1 LARLVESVDAEV
13 VGSVTQRLN
22 APVSGTYLG
31 KGKIEE
37 IKELKDSLE
46 YDVVVVNDELTPA
59 QLRNLERLLDT
70 KVIDRTAIILDVFAR
85 RAQTHEGRLQ
95 VELAQLEYR
104 LPRLTR
110 MWTHLSRQ
118 AVGGVGVRG
127 PGETQL
133 ESDRRE
139 AQKRITFIKEQ
150 LEQVHRHRELHRSK
164 RREREAPIVAL
175 VGYTNAGKSTLLN
188 ALSGADVY
196 TEDKL
201 FATLDPTTRRI
212 TLNDGQE
219 VLLTDTVGFI
229 NKLPTLVIAAFR
241 ATLEEVDEATVL
253 VHVLDVTHPNAREHM
268 TTVNEVLEE
277 LGVDDKPVIVALNKV
292 DRAGLAG
299 VPTVNELKD
308 QLKLD
313 GPSVAISAQEKL
325 GFDELRSAIST
336 AIDLEREVRT
346 VQVRIPYNRTE
357 LVERFYRVATV
368 SEQDHDETGTLLH
381 GRIAA
386 RHLEP
391 YRQYLIHE
399 EPAVIAP
406 STGVSAA

>member
-212 TLNDGQE
+212 TLNDSQE

-241 ATLEEVDEATVL
+241 ATLEEIDEATVL

>member
-241 ATLEEVDEATVL
+241 ATLEEIDEATVL

>member
-241 ATLEEVDEATVL
+241 ATLEEIDEATVL

-313 GPSVAISAQEKL
+313 GPSVAISAQENL
-325 GFDELRSAIST
+325 AFDELRSAIST

>member
-1 LARLVESVDAEV
+1 MARLVESVDAEV

-139 AQKRITFIKEQ
+139 AQKRITFIKDQ
-150 LEQVHRHRELHRSK
+150 LDQVHRHRELHRSK
-164 RREREAPIVAL
+164 RREHEAPIVAL

-212 TLNDGQE
+212 SLNDGRE

-241 ATLEEVDEATVL
+241 ATLEEIDEATVL

-292 DRAGLAG
+292 DRSGLAG
-299 VPTVNELKD
+299 VPGIDELKK
-308 QLKLD
+308 QLELD
-313 GPSVAISAQEKL
+313 GLNVAISAQEKL

>member
-1 LARLVESVDAEV
+1 
-13 VGSVTQRLN
+13 
-22 APVSGTYLG
+22 
-31 KGKIEE
+31 
-37 IKELKDSLE
+37 
-46 YDVVVVNDELTPA
+46 
-59 QLRNLERLLDT
+59 
-70 KVIDRTAIILDVFAR
+70 
-85 RAQTHEGRLQ
+85 
-95 VELAQLEYR
+95 
-104 LPRLTR
+104 
-110 MWTHLSRQ
+110 
-118 AVGGVGVRG
+118 
-127 PGETQL
+127 
-133 ESDRRE
+133 
-139 AQKRITFIKEQ
+139 
-150 LEQVHRHRELHRSK
+150 
-164 RREREAPIVAL
+164 
-175 VGYTNAGKSTLLN
+175 
-188 ALSGADVY
+188 
-196 TEDKL
+196 
-201 FATLDPTTRRI
+201 
-212 TLNDGQE
+212 
-219 VLLTDTVGFI
+219 LTDTVGFI

-241 ATLEEVDEATVL
+241 ATLEEIDEATVL

-299 VPTVNELKD
+299 VPTVNELKE
-308 QLKLD
+308 QLELD

-399 EPAVIAP
+399 EPAVIVP

>member
-37 IKELKDSLE
+37 IKELKDSLD
-46 YDVVVVNDELTPA
+46 YDVIVVNDELTPA

-150 LEQVHRHRELHRSK
+150 LDQVHRHRELHRSK

-241 ATLEEVDEATVL
+241 ATLEEIDEATVL

-299 VPTVNELKD
+299 VPTINELKE
-308 QLKLD
+308 QLELD

-399 EPAVIAP
+399 EPAVIVP

>member
-1 LARLVESVDAEV
+1 
-13 VGSVTQRLN
+13 
-22 APVSGTYLG
+22 
-31 KGKIEE
+31 
-37 IKELKDSLE
+37 
-46 YDVVVVNDELTPA
+46 
-59 QLRNLERLLDT
+59 
-70 KVIDRTAIILDVFAR
+70 
-85 RAQTHEGRLQ
+85 
-95 VELAQLEYR
+95 
-104 LPRLTR
+104 

-150 LEQVHRHRELHRSK
+150 LDQVHRHRELHRSK

-241 ATLEEVDEATVL
+241 ATLEEIDEATVL

-299 VPTVNELKD
+299 VPTVNELKE
-308 QLKLD
+308 QLELD

>member
-1 LARLVESVDAEV
+1 
-13 VGSVTQRLN
+13 
-22 APVSGTYLG
+22 
-31 KGKIEE
+31 
-37 IKELKDSLE
+37 
-46 YDVVVVNDELTPA
+46 
-59 QLRNLERLLDT
+59 
-70 KVIDRTAIILDVFAR
+70 
-85 RAQTHEGRLQ
+85 
-95 VELAQLEYR
+95 
-104 LPRLTR
+104 
-110 MWTHLSRQ
+110 
-118 AVGGVGVRG
+118 
-127 PGETQL
+127 
-133 ESDRRE
+133 
-139 AQKRITFIKEQ
+139 
-150 LEQVHRHRELHRSK
+150 
-164 RREREAPIVAL
+164 
-175 VGYTNAGKSTLLN
+175 
-188 ALSGADVY
+188 
-196 TEDKL
+196 
-201 FATLDPTTRRI
+201 
-212 TLNDGQE
+212 
-219 VLLTDTVGFI
+219 
-229 NKLPTLVIAAFR
+229 LVIAAFR
-241 ATLEEVDEATVL
+241 ATLEEIDEATVL

-313 GPSVAISAQEKL
+313 GPSVAISAQENL
-325 GFDELRSAIST
+325 AFDELRSAIST

>member
-1 LARLVESVDAEV
+1 V
-13 VGSVTQRLN
+13 VGAVTQRLN
-22 APVSGTYLG
+22 SPVGSTYVGSG
-31 KGKIEE
+31 KVEE
-37 IKELKDSLE
+37 IKALKESLE
-46 YDVVVVNDELTPA
+46 YDIVVANDELTPA
-59 QLRNLERLLDT
+59 QLRNLEKALDT

-133 ESDRRE
+133 ETDRRL
-139 AQKRITFIKEQ
+139 AQRRISFIKEQ
-150 LEQVHRHRELHRSK
+150 LNEVHRHRELHRGK
-164 RREREAPIVAL
+164 RRQSETPIVAL

-196 TEDKL
+196 AEDQL

-212 TLNDGQE
+212 ELNDSRTA
-219 VLLTDTVGFI
+219 LLTDTVGFI
-229 NKLPTLVIAAFR
+229 NKLPTFLIAAFR
-241 ATLEEVDEATVL
+241 ATLEEIHEATVL

-268 TTVNEVLEE
+268 TTVDEVLEE
-277 LGVDDKPVIVALNKV
+277 LGADDKPVIIALNKV

-299 VPTVNELKD
+299 VPALDELTER
-308 QLKLD
+308 LEID
-313 GPSVAISAQEKL
+313 GPSVAVSAQQRI
-325 GFDELRSAIST
+325 GFDALREAIADAVDRELGM
-336 AIDLEREVRT
+336 RT
-346 VQVRIPYNRTE
+346 VQVLIPYDRAE
-357 LVERFYRVATV
+357 LVERFYRAASVDSV
-368 SEQDHDETGTLLH
+368 EHDERGTLLT

-386 RHLEP
+386 RRLDP
-391 YRQYLIHE
+391 YRDFVLHE
-399 EPAVIAP
+399 EPAVLTPAG
-406 STGVSAA
+406 TGVNESAA